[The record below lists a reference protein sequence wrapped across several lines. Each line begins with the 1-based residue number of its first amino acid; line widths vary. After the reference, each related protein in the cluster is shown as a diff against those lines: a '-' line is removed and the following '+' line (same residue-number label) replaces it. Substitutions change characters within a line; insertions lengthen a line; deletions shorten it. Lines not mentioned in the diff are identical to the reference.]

1 MKRLLYETIEI
12 ESDKN
17 QVSNILMNGI
27 QLLKTDPNIIG
38 IEPIA
43 ANEFLILRHG
53 AFNRQD
59 MLLILEKQ
67 NSIEYKIDGQIIDY
81 SIIWEFETLDSGITH
96 LTQSLYIDE
105 TSRITPI
112 LSLCNTALSKF
123 FSTFLENIK
132 RLAEISTTP

>member
-1 MKRLLYETIEI
+1 MKKLLYETIEI
-12 ESDKN
+12 ESDKKK
-17 QVSNILMNGI
+17 VSNILMNGI

-38 IEPIA
+38 IEPVA
-43 ANEFLILRHG
+43 ENEFLILRHR

-59 MLLILEKQ
+59 MLFILEKQ

-81 SIIWEFETLDSGITH
+81 SIIWEFETLNSGIIH

-123 FSTFLENIK
+123 FSNF
-132 RLAEISTTP
+132 

>member
-12 ESDKN
+12 KSDKN

-81 SIIWEFETLDSGITH
+81 SIIWEFETLNSGIIR

-123 FSTFLENIK
+123 FSNFLENIK
-132 RLAEISTTP
+132 QLAEISTTP

>member
-12 ESDKN
+12 ESDKKK
-17 QVSNILMNGI
+17 VSNILMNGI
-27 QLLKTDPNIIG
+27 QLLKIDPNIMG
-38 IEPIA
+38 IEPVA
-43 ANEFLILRHG
+43 ENEFLILRHG

-96 LTQSLYIDE
+96 LTQSFYIDE